1 MTQKEAVKKHLLSG
15 KSLTSVEAFEL
26 FGCTRLAV
34 VISSLRKD
42 GFDIRTL
49 MMEGKNRFGGHCNYA
64 KYVLYNNT
72 ANNVDNL

>member
-42 GFDIRTL
+42 GFDIRTI
-49 MMEGKNRFGGHCNYA
+49 MMEGTNRYGNPCKYA
-64 KYVLYNNT
+64 KYLLYKING
-72 ANNVDNL
+72 VDNLE